1 MCGAPQRFLRGKM
14 NRFLLLGLGTIAGV
28 LLGVWYG
35 WSVSPITYT
44 ETSPDELRPEFRAD
58 YVLMV
63 AETYSSDHDLGQAAV
78 KLSRLG
84 QDDLTGLVRQVA
96 QAYEAAGYPQEDRD
110 RLNALA
116 DDLARY
122 STLPS
127 AAP

>member
-1 MCGAPQRFLRGKM
+1 M
-14 NRFLLLGLGTIAGV
+14 NRFLLLLIGAVAGV
-28 LLGVWYG
+28 IVGVWYG

-44 ETSPDELRPEFRAD
+44 QTSPDELRPEYRAD

-63 AETYSSDHDLGQAAV
+63 AETYSADHDLGQAAV

-84 QDDLTGLVRQVA
+84 QPDLAGLVRQVA
-96 QAYEAAGYPQEDRD
+96 QVYGAAGYPQEDQD

-116 DDLARY
+116 ADLARY